1 MPAVTMNNVQ
11 FYRPPN
17 LLNPHKPQ
25 NPSLATIPT
34 PPNPPAQ
41 RPFPTA
47 DISSSLSHPSQQ
59 LGHSF
64 PRRLSPSAP
73 SPIFHASQHSQSPD
87 NPQNDFDRILE
98 QISSD
103 DGTQPLDRS
112 RRNITNHAAVPCRS
126 DLRDSSSGCRDIPV
140 KADIA
145 AESVPE
151 FGLHTCQAGE
161 SRDDSMVISHDD
173 EQRGESADTPTYPSM
188 LFVRETSTNRG
199 GELDG
204 MARVSR
210 ASLALREVSETP
222 LITADE
228 VTTSAGPHTGVSPR
242 PRSRP
247 LIPVDHVGAARKRW
261 RVKKV
266 LDSRIRMRGGKA
278 TLEYRVAWMPTWQ
291 PRSDMIPGCE
301 ELVKEFHMEWKD
313 KRPSPTALAGHRHF
327 SQKTGSRRGGGRG
340 IAKSIG

>member
-1 MPAVTMNNVQ
+1 MNNVQ

-17 LLNPHKPQ
+17 LLNSPKPQ
-25 NPSLATIPT
+25 NPRLATNPT

-59 LGHSF
+59 LGHSL
-64 PRRLSPSAP
+64 PPRLSPSAP

-98 QISSD
+98 KISSD

-151 FGLHTCQAGE
+151 FGPHTCQAGE
-161 SRDDSMVISHDD
+161 SRDDPIVVDDSMVISHDD

-188 LFVRETSTNRG
+188 LSVRETSTDRG

-204 MARVSR
+204 MADSR
-210 ASLALREVSETP
+210 ASLAPREVSETP
-222 LITADE
+222 LVTADE
-228 VTTSAGPHTGVSPR
+228 VTTSAGPHARVSPR
-242 PRSRP
+242 PRSQP
-247 LIPVDHVGAARKRW
+247 LIPVDHVGAARKGW
-261 RVKKV
+261 LVKKV
-266 LDSRIRMRGGKA
+266 LDSRIRMRGGKS

-291 PRSDMIPGCE
+291 PRSDLIPGCE

-327 SQKTGSRRGGGRG
+327 RQKMGSRRGDGRG

>member
-17 LLNPHKPQ
+17 LLNPSKPQ
-25 NPSLATIPT
+25 NLKLATIPT

-59 LGHSF
+59 LGHSLP
-64 PRRLSPSAP
+64 PRLFPSAP

-98 QISSD
+98 KISSD
-103 DGTQPLDRS
+103 DGSQLLDRS
-112 RRNITNHAAVPCRS
+112 QRNITNHAAVPCRS
-126 DLRDSSSGCRDIPV
+126 DLHDSSSGCCDIPV
-140 KADIA
+140 KADIV
-145 AESVPE
+145 AESVPG
-151 FGLHTCQAGE
+151 FGLHTCRAGE

-188 LFVRETSTNRG
+188 LSVRETSMNRG
-199 GELDG
+199 GELDR
-204 MARVSR
+204 MADSR
-210 ASLALREVSETP
+210 ASLAPREVSETP
-222 LITADE
+222 LVTADKG
-228 VTTSAGPHTGVSPR
+228 TISAGPHAGVSPR
-242 PRSRP
+242 PQSRP
-247 LIPVDHVGAARKRW
+247 LIPIDHVGAAQKGW

-291 PRSDMIPGCE
+291 PRSNLIPGCE
-301 ELVKEFHMEWKD
+301 ELVKEFHTEWKD
-313 KRPSPTALAGHRHF
+313 KRPSPTALPGHKHF
-327 SQKTGSRRGGGRG
+327 RQKTGSRRGGGRG
-340 IAKSIG
+340 IVKSIG